1 MAARQLLLWLRMDL
15 HDEDSRFFS
24 TVSRFPPC
32 PHPPHQS
39 TAPRLSPLHLISP
52 PTSPL
57 GTSGPQLCERLRC
70 RERSRGG
77 GEWGLLM
84 GLAEAIEDVFGVED
98 GGAVVRWIYRQPHR
112 SERGVKEGLL
122 LGRAEVI
129 APHLVFLH
137 RLIDT
142 RPNGHTAQL
151 SQALSPPFPIPSRS
165 ASLFPPPPAMMH
177 LFLLLHVSAQYLL
190 LTYRFLAHKSPTS
203 ATWAHC
209 SQGTRGLPSALLP
222 GLHRTFLSPPLPS
235 FLSSSTPLFTSF
247 TPASPTPTSGLLKPR
262 SYAPHLLLPRHLLPH
277 GLPHTHGTGALLTQ
291 EEVAAMA
298 ELHGRLQVKLGE
310 ARLLGSPWRFLRMAG
325 QREEEVCESRMPAVA
340 DRVVLRK
347 LAQDMCEWSRLLVSD
362 HNAHFFSAPISP
374 PPSLTPL
381 PQPSPPPLS
390 LTPLPQPSPPHL
402 SPISLPHPLAPT
414 ASTHP
419 SPLPAFPHLSPTLR
433 TPHPYPS
440 LPRLSPNTSLNLFPK
455 PLPQTSRP
463 TRSPTPFP
471 PRLPPVPPLHASF
484 QHLPLSRLGHTPLP
498 HRLPPPCPDP
508 AGRSQLARR
517 QWDPVASAS
526 QSSPHLHIPHL
537 HLFHGPATRFL
548 SFMPS
553 CGCVVRRGGEW
564 GEDKAVPG
572 LFSRRKAKMTTI
584 ITSPSGHLAFSLAG
598 SVLRLL

>member
-15 HDEDSRFFS
+15 YDEAPLLLLHRPTDSRFFS

-39 TAPRLSPLHLISP
+39 TAPRLSPLPLISA

-70 RERSRGG
+70 RGRSRGG

-112 SERGVKEGLL
+112 GLKEGLL

-129 APHLVFLH
+129 CDAMGVTNGWKGPGGTPHLVFLH

-298 ELHGRLQVKLGE
+298 ELHGRLQAKLGE

-325 QREEEVCESRMPAVA
+325 QREEEVR
-340 DRVVLRK
+340 
-347 LAQDMCEWSRLLVSD
+347 
-362 HNAHFFSAPISP
+362 
-374 PPSLTPL
+374 
-381 PQPSPPPLS
+381 
-390 LTPLPQPSPPHL
+390 
-402 SPISLPHPLAPT
+402 
-414 ASTHP
+414 
-419 SPLPAFPHLSPTLR
+419 
-433 TPHPYPS
+433 
-440 LPRLSPNTSLNLFPK
+440 PK
-455 PLPQTSRP
+455 
-463 TRSPTPFP
+463 
-471 PRLPPVPPLHASF
+471 
-484 QHLPLSRLGHTPLP
+484 
-498 HRLPPPCPDP
+498 
-508 AGRSQLARR
+508 
-517 QWDPVASAS
+517 
-526 QSSPHLHIPHL
+526 
-537 HLFHGPATRFL
+537 
-548 SFMPS
+548 
-553 CGCVVRRGGEW
+553 
-564 GEDKAVPG
+564 
-572 LFSRRKAKMTTI
+572 
-584 ITSPSGHLAFSLAG
+584 
-598 SVLRLL
+598 

>member
-1 MAARQLLLWLRMDL
+1 CGRNHTRESTIQIPSFTWQLAN
-15 HDEDSRFFS
+15 FS
-24 TVSRFPPC
+24 CGFGWTC
-32 PHPPHQS
+32 M
-39 TAPRLSPLHLISP
+39 TK
-52 PTSPL
+52 
-57 GTSGPQLCERLRC
+57 LCERLRC
-70 RERSRGG
+70 RGRSRGG

-98 GGAVVRWIYRQPHR
+98 GGAVVRWIYRQPH
-112 SERGVKEGLL
+112 SYD
-122 LGRAEVI
+122 
-129 APHLVFLH
+129 APV
-137 RLIDT
+137 
-142 RPNGHTAQL
+142 
-151 SQALSPPFPIPSRS
+151 PPTP
-165 ASLFPPPPAMMH
+165 
-177 LFLLLHVSAQYLL
+177 
-190 LTYRFLAHKSPTS
+190 
-203 ATWAHC
+203 W
-209 SQGTRGLPSALLP
+209 
-222 GLHRTFLSPPLPS
+222 LHRTFLSPPLPS

-262 SYAPHLLLPRHLLPH
+262 SYTPHLLLPRHLLPH

-298 ELHGRLQVKLGE
+298 ELHGRLQAKLGE

-347 LAQDMCEWSRLLVSD
+347 LAQDI

>member
-15 HDEDSRFFS
+15 HDEAPLLLLHGPTDSRFFS

-98 GGAVVRWIYRQPHR
+98 GGAVEWGGGGLKGG
-112 SERGVKEGLL
+112 EGGVAAGA
-122 LGRAEVI
+122 GGG
-129 APHLVFLH
+129 H

-177 LFLLLHVSAQYLL
+177 LSAQYLL

-526 QSSPHLHIPHL
+526 QSEHNW
-537 HLFHGPATRFL
+537 PAMDLGVARLLSSSDPIVVGLVEITTRTTL
-548 SFMPS
+548 KQRCMM
-553 CGCVVRRGGEW
+553 
-564 GEDKAVPG
+564 G

>member
-1 MAARQLLLWLRMDL
+1 M
-15 HDEDSRFFS
+15 
-24 TVSRFPPC
+24 
-32 PHPPHQS
+32 
-39 TAPRLSPLHLISP
+39 I
-52 PTSPL
+52 
-57 GTSGPQLCERLRC
+57 G
-70 RERSRGG
+70 
-77 GEWGLLM
+77 
-84 GLAEAIEDVFGVED
+84 
-98 GGAVVRWIYRQPHR
+98 
-112 SERGVKEGLL
+112 
-122 LGRAEVI
+122 
-129 APHLVFLH
+129 
-137 RLIDT
+137 
-142 RPNGHTAQL
+142 
-151 SQALSPPFPIPSRS
+151 RS
-165 ASLFPPPPAMMH
+165 ASMEEGRAR
-177 LFLLLHVSAQYLL
+177 LLAADAA
-190 LTYRFLAHKSPTS
+190 LTDAILT
-203 ATWAHC
+203 
-209 SQGTRGLPSALLP
+209 GVIM
-222 GLHRTFLSPPLPS
+222 
-235 FLSSSTPLFTSF
+235 
-247 TPASPTPTSGLLKPR
+247 PTPTSSSLGFPQCAQHGSTATAHNGGGGGMVGSSVDCSHSISVVWRSGGAALTAAAAACAAETGQRGTQSTRSRVVCSLRLPSPRLAVFYSPSSSSTLL
-262 SYAPHLLLPRHLLPH
+262 APLLLSLLLFYSPCSSST
-277 GLPHTHGTGALLTQ
+277 LLAPLLLSLLLFYSPCSSSTLLAPLLLSLLLFYSPCSSSTLLAALL
-291 EEVAAMA
+291 
-298 ELHGRLQVKLGE
+298 LS
-310 ARLLGSPWRFLRMAG
+310 LLLFYSPCSSSTLLAPLLLSLLLFYSHCSSSTLIAPLLLSLLLFYSPYSSSNLLAPPG
-325 QREEEVCESRMPAVA
+325 LSLVCESRMPAVA

-347 LAQDMCEWSRLLVSD
+347 LAQDI

>member
-1 MAARQLLLWLRMDL
+1 MALIPT
-15 HDEDSRFFS
+15 DSRFFS

-39 TAPRLSPLHLISP
+39 TAPRLSPLPLISA

-70 RERSRGG
+70 RGRSRGG

-112 SERGVKEGLL
+112 SEWRGVGIRVKVGQ
-122 LGRAEVI
+122 GD

-177 LFLLLHVSAQYLL
+177 LSAQYLL

-298 ELHGRLQVKLGE
+298 ELHGRLQAKLGE

-325 QREEEVCESRMPAVA
+325 QREEEVRPNWWEGRLGPPWRFFRSDEQREEEVRSGWVTPPSAPCPLATCSSEGEGEWAREVAAAVA
-340 DRVVLRK
+340 LRW
-347 LAQDMCEWSRLLVSD
+347 LA
-362 HNAHFFSAPISP
+362 A
-374 PPSLTPL
+374 
-381 PQPSPPPLS
+381 
-390 LTPLPQPSPPHL
+390 
-402 SPISLPHPLAPT
+402 
-414 ASTHP
+414 
-419 SPLPAFPHLSPTLR
+419 
-433 TPHPYPS
+433 
-440 LPRLSPNTSLNLFPK
+440 
-455 PLPQTSRP
+455 
-463 TRSPTPFP
+463 
-471 PRLPPVPPLHASF
+471 
-484 QHLPLSRLGHTPLP
+484 LGV
-498 HRLPPPCPDP
+498 DS
-508 AGRSQLARR
+508 GEE
-517 QWDPVASAS
+517 
-526 QSSPHLHIPHL
+526 
-537 HLFHGPATRFL
+537 GE
-548 SFMPS
+548 
-553 CGCVVRRGGEW
+553 GGEGK
-564 GEDKAVPG
+564 GEDEG
-572 LFSRRKAKMTTI
+572 D
-584 ITSPSGHLAFSLAG
+584 GEG
-598 SVLRLL
+598 